1 MEFHKIVI
9 TENDD
14 GRRLDRVLREM
25 MPDVPN
31 SHICRMLRTGE
42 LRVNG
47 KRSKPEYRLS
57 AGDWLRLPLAK
68 ASPRPRP
75 RQGTVQVPDEALELL
90 QNSILHEN
98 QELMII
104 NKPAGLAVHG
114 GSGLRY
120 DLLRAMRQLRP
131 KRPFLELGHRLD
143 RDTSG
148 CLLLCKNA
156 VTQRRVHAMF
166 RDRSIRKL
174 YVAMVLG
181 VPDRRRSKLSLPL
194 QRRGGKRQA
203 HSQVREDGEEAITM
217 VKLLQASGKH
227 SLLQLEPVTGRTHQL
242 RVHMAHVGHPIAG
255 DRKYGC
261 RDFNRELRALGL
273 DRLFLHS
280 RTMMLPAEMGIPAVE
295 AELPPELGEF
305 AELIFGGKLR

>member
-1 MEFHKIVI
+1 MAVHRAVI
-9 TENDD
+9 TENDS

-31 SHICRMLRTGE
+31 SRICRMLRTGE

-68 ASPRPRP
+68 ARPRT
-75 RQGTVQVPDEALELL
+75 QLQETVRVPDEVLGQLRR
-90 QNSILHEN
+90 SILHEN
-98 QELMII
+98 QELMIL

-131 KRPFLELGHRLD
+131 ECSFLELGHRLD

-156 VTQRRVHAMF
+156 AMQRRVHAMF
-166 RDRSIRKL
+166 RDRNIKKL

-181 VPDRRRSKLSLPL
+181 VPERGRNKLSLPL
-194 QRRGGKRQA
+194 QRRGDRGQA
-203 HSQVREDGEEAITM
+203 HSQVREDGKEAITA
-217 VKLLQASGKH
+217 VELLQAHGKH
-227 SLLQLEPVTGRTHQL
+227 SLLQLEPLTGRTHQL

-261 RDFNRELRALGL
+261 HDFNRELRAMGL

-280 RTMMLPAEMGIPAVE
+280 RVMALPADMGIPPVE
-295 AELPPELGEF
+295 AELPPELSEF
-305 AELIFGGKLR
+305 AELIFGSKLG